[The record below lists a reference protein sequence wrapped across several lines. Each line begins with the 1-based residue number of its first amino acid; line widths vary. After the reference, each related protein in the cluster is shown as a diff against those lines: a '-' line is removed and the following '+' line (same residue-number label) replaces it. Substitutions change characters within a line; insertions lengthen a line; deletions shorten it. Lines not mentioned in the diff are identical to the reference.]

1 MKKTV
6 ESPLD
11 KRLYTQKLQWFRDEG
26 FEEVEPLEFYRELF
40 PEGTFEE
47 KGIFSGKP
55 NGILVQVKERGEH
68 KVITD
73 DLEGIRESLGQEN
86 VIMSPISYFGKRR
99 LTKNASL
106 LHAVAFD
113 LDGQGMK
120 ELINVIHQ
128 MKTIDPLW
136 DGRTFLP
143 KATYVVLSGHG
154 LHLYYFLEEP
164 LPMKAYIRR
173 EVDKIKKG
181 LTLRIWNDYCTKLWD
196 NIQFQ
201 PITQGFRIVGSASKM
216 GAKYPVRAFRL
227 GDKWTMQQL
236 NDYIP
241 DVKSMLEYK
250 GNIDVVDVT
259 PINQAKKLWPD
270 WYQKRVVEGKK
281 KDRWYIKRD
290 LYDWWLR
297 EITNKTKE
305 GHRYFAIMT
314 LAIYAKKCDI
324 SFDELKHDAY
334 NLLERFDSLSTSEEN
349 RFTKHDIKAGLQ
361 AYKEPAVNYPRD
373 TISKLSGIEIKENKR
388 NYRNRAEHLVLA
400 RGIKEI
406 KKKMG
411 EVVEGRPKG
420 SGTKAEKI
428 KSWRLANPNG
438 KKIDCHRATGITRPT
453 IDKWWN
459 YEDSDK
465 VEIIQVT
472 KSVLMQLRC
481 IESELRR
488 QGLTAI
494 ESNKELEKMAIK
506 EYGRK
511 KGVDYVRQFI
521 DGGYGFYGDGMWNDG
536 KIKI

>member
-6 ESPLD
+6 ETPSD
-11 KRLYTQKLQWFRDEG
+11 KRLYTQKLKWFRDQG
-26 FEEVEPLEFYRELF
+26 FEEVEPLEFYRDLF
-40 PEGTFEE
+40 PQGTFEE
-47 KGIFSGKP
+47 KGVFSGKP

-73 DLEGIRESLGQEN
+73 DLEGITESLGQEN

-128 MKTIDPLW
+128 MKT
-136 DGRTFLP
+136 FLP

-154 LHLYYFLEEP
+154 LHLYYFLKKP

-216 GAKYPVRAFRL
+216 GEKYPVRAFRL

-259 PINQAKKLWPD
+259 PIEQAKELWPD
-270 WYQKRVVEGKK
+270 WYQKRVIEGKK

-297 EITNKTKE
+297 EITNKIKE
-305 GHRYFAIMT
+305 GHRYFGIMT
-314 LAIYAKKCDI
+314 LAIYAKKCDVP
-324 SFDELKHDAY
+324 FDELKHDAY

-349 RFTKHDIKAGLQ
+349 RFTKQDIKAGLQ
-361 AYKEPAVNYPRD
+361 AYKDPAVNYPRD
-373 TISKLSGIEIKENKR
+373 TIAKLSGIEIKENKR
-388 NYRNRAEHLVLA
+388 NYRTQSEH
-400 RGIKEI
+400 IKVMNAMKRV
-406 KKKMG
+406 KKELG
-411 EVVEGRPKG
+411 ESIGEGRPSK
-420 SGTKAEKI
+420 KDLVQK
-428 KSWRLANPNG
+428 WRLNNPLG
-438 KKIDCHRATGITRPT
+438 KKIDCERELGISRHTVL
-453 IDKWWN
+453 KWW
-459 YEDSDK
+459 D
-465 VEIIQVT
+465 
-472 KSVLMQLRC
+472 M
-481 IESELRR
+481 
-488 QGLTAI
+488 
-494 ESNKELEKMAIK
+494 
-506 EYGRK
+506 
-511 KGVDYVRQFI
+511 
-521 DGGYGFYGDGMWNDG
+521 
-536 KIKI
+536 

>member
-1 MKKTV
+1 MKKIV

-11 KRLYTQKLQWFRDEG
+11 KRLYMQKLQWFRDEG

-47 KGIFSGKP
+47 KGVFSGKP

-68 KVITD
+68 KIITD

-128 MKTIDPLW
+128 MKTVDPLW

-216 GAKYPVRAFRL
+216 GSKYPVRAFRL

-305 GHRYFAIMT
+305 GHRYFGIMT

-324 SFDELKHDAY
+324 SFDELKQDAY
-334 NLLERFDSLSTSEEN
+334 NLLERFDSLSTNEEN
-349 RFTKHDIKAGLQ
+349 RFTKQDIKAGLQ

-373 TISKLSGIEIKENKR
+373 TIAKLSGIEIKENKR
-388 NYRNRAEHLVLA
+388 NYRTRAEHLKGA
-400 RGIKEI
+400 RALQEIYKPDWRAGNGRPNKEQLIKE
-406 KKKMG
+406 
-411 EVVEGRPKG
+411 
-420 SGTKAEKI
+420 
-428 KSWRLANPNG
+428 WRIHNPEG
-438 KKIDCHRATGITRPT
+438 KKVDCHRDTGIDPKT
-453 IDKWWN
+453 IRKWWN
-459 YEDSDK
+459 YVDSDK
-465 VEIIQVT
+465 AEMIQLT
-472 KSVLMQLRC
+472 KSALMQLRC

-488 QGLTAI
+488 QGLTEI
-494 ESNKELEKMAIK
+494 ESNQELEKMAIK

-511 KGVDYVRQFI
+511 KGLAYVRQFI